1 MKRNSYKFTYLILAG
16 AMLLSSFTGCGKKDT
31 TVVDYGVDPS
41 NPGSSEVSS
50 PGDSA
55 SSSSTA
61 VKTSSKTLKEQ
72 FGDAVKWQD
81 PFTAQDVSFKTNKV
95 KNIPDVE
102 YLNMYEVTSY
112 DVSSAG
118 EQEFADKF
126 FDDGATKLEELKYVD
141 DTSYMIQMY
150 KYRNLEYIFRL
161 SQLDESASDE
171 DYDKDFSIITAD
183 SGIDYKW
190 IDGDEYSIHMYEG
203 KYNGINYGLIIGY
216 SPLNNRKYVFFEPTD
231 IREYYP
237 DQEFKTL
244 MLESDAT
251 QFGGTL
257 DSGNICTLE
266 EQEIQDLASAFVQEK
281 FGLSDFDAQMSND
294 FNGYNDTIA
303 DLVYY
308 MSDSQGNVGGRSVMT
323 FSDGDYISTTDYLL
337 DSNGFRSA
345 DCLAEQDDLV
355 KTYMEE
361 HNIDFAWE
369 GFYRSLM
376 NDSSKKT
383 ANVVR
388 DGYAVYLSSPFT
400 VGTES
405 AASYLNSYRSMVE
418 SVNSGCVMVTSKGIY
433 GVDMVLGLETVDAT
447 ESVELAD
454 FQTITD
460 SCIQILDEKMDLPSL
475 GNLKNMN
482 LSSIDLVYEAVEDED
497 GDGVYEVVPAWAFYF
512 SDESAII
519 YVVVNAID
527 GSYVYYEQI
536 KI

>member
-1 MKRNSYKFTYLILAG
+1 MYKNSKKFSYLILAG

-41 NPGSSEVSS
+41 NPESTQVSS
-50 PGDSA
+50 PGDST
-55 SSSSTA
+55 SSSAS
-61 VKTSSKTLKEQ
+61 VKTSSKTLREQ

-81 PFTAQDVSFKTNKV
+81 PFTAQDVSFSTNKV

-102 YLNMYEVTSY
+102 FLNMYEVKSY

-150 KYRNLEYIFRL
+150 KYRNLEYIFQI
-161 SQLDESASDE
+161 SELDEAAEDE

-190 IDGDEYSIHMYEG
+190 VDGDTYSIHMYEG

-216 SPLNNRKYVFFEPTD
+216 SPMDNRKYVFFEPTD

-237 DQEFKTL
+237 DYEFKTL
-244 MLESDAT
+244 MLESDST

-257 DSGNICTLE
+257 DSGNACALE
-266 EQEIQDLASAFVQEK
+266 DQEIQDLASAFVQEK
-281 FGLSDFDAQMSND
+281 FGISDFDAQMSNN
-294 FNGYNDTIA
+294 FNSYNDTLG

-308 MSDSQGNVGGRSVMT
+308 MSDSQGNAGGRSVMT

-337 DSNGFRSA
+337 DANGFRSA

-355 KTYMEE
+355 KTYMDE

-369 GFYRSLM
+369 GFYRALM
-376 NDSSKKT
+376 NDSNKT
-383 ANVVR
+383 PANVVR
-388 DGYAVYLSSPFT
+388 DGYAVYLNTPFS
-400 VGTES
+400 VGVES
-405 AASYLNSYRSMVE
+405 ANSFLSSYRSSVE
-418 SVNSGCVMVTSKGIY
+418 EVNSGCVMVTSKGIY
-433 GVDMVLGLETVDAT
+433 GVDMVLGLETIDVT

-460 SCIQILDEKMDLPSL
+460 SCVQILDENLDLPSL
-475 GNLKNMN
+475 GNPTNMN
-482 LSSIDLVYEAVEDED
+482 LSSIDLVYEAKEDED

-512 SDESAII
+512 SDESRVI
-519 YVVVNAID
+519 YVVVDAID
-527 GSYVYYEQI
+527 GSYVYYYQF
-536 KI
+536 KF